1 MRRAKKLT
9 AWLLTLALILTLLP
23 VSVLAAIPGTDDQ
36 DSRFKNM
43 LLHSAVNRPSHL
55 YLSVQ
60 GQHQLLPNAYY
71 HSGWYGYLAV
81 NAWQAGVDAADLCH

>member
-43 LLHSAVNRPSHL
+43 LLHSAVNRRPIST
-55 YLSVQ
+55 YQ
-60 GQHQLLPNAYY
+60 YKDGMY
-71 HSGWYGYLAV
+71 
-81 NAWQAGVDAADLCH
+81 